1 MDRETALQALE
12 IIQNGMVKNAW
23 MYKDIPQLH
32 IKFAKNQ
39 KSSSANAEERGEK
52 RGKSDNPLTD

>member
-1 MDRETALQALE
+1 MDKETALQALE

-23 MYKDIPQLH
+23 MYKDIPQVH

-39 KSSSANAEERGEK
+39 KSSSANAEEREK